1 MLIEESILINE
12 LKNNKVIDPKKYSLQ
27 MLKRLQSMDYIVL
40 LLNEQKEAISVGK
53 GKSFYKALGIYL
65 NIF

>member
-27 MLKRLQSMDYIVL
+27 MLKRLQSMEYIVL

-53 GKSFYKALGIYL
+53 GESFYKALGIYL